1 MPFALYM
8 LALAVFVMGTSEF
21 MLAGLLP
28 AIATDLDVT
37 VGTAGLLTS
46 AFAVG
51 MVLGAPLMAAF
62 ARRWP
67 PRTALLVCLLLLA
80 TCHVVAAVTPVFPV
94 LLVAR
99 VLSALANAGFLA
111 VALATATALVPEDR
125 KGRALAILL
134 SGTTIATVA
143 GVPAGALLGTAA
155 GWRTT
160 FWAISLLCVPAA
172 IGILRGIADSQPRA
186 DAGTGSPRLRA
197 ELGQLRSHR
206 LLLAMALGA
215 LVNGGT
221 FAAFTFLAPVV
232 TETAGLEDAWISVVL
247 VMFGLGSFLGVTV
260 AGRLS
265 DTRPGLVLAIGGP
278 LLLAGWIA
286 LALAASN
293 PVLLVVLALVLGMLS
308 FGVGSTLIA
317 QVLYAASGAPT
328 MGGSYATAA
337 LNLGAAA
344 GPILGALA
352 LTTEAAELAPVWVA
366 AGLTALA
373 LAVMLLSRLT
383 GGGVGVLR
391 REVSS
396 RPREVSF

>member
-1 MPFALYM
+1 MPFSLYL

-28 AIATDLDVT
+28 AIASDLDVS

-51 MVLGAPLMAAF
+51 MVVGAPLMAAF

-67 PRTALLVCLLLLA
+67 PRLALIACLLVFA
-80 TCHVVAAVTPVFPV
+80 GCHVVGALTPTFSV
-94 LLVAR
+94 LLITR

-111 VALATATALVPEDR
+111 VALTTATALVSADR
-125 KGRALAILL
+125 KGRALAVLL

-143 GVPAGALLGTAA
+143 GVPAGALFGETL
-155 GWRTT
+155 GWRST
-160 FWAISLLCVPAA
+160 FWAIAILCLPAVL
-172 IGILRGIADSQPRA
+172 GVLRGIPKT
-186 DAGTGSPRLRA
+186 TGHNAPSSLRRELRELTSPRL
-197 ELGQLRSHR
+197 LI
-206 LLLAMALGA
+206 AMALGA

-232 TETAGLEDAWISVVL
+232 TDVAHLDAGWVSVALVL
-247 VMFGLGSFLGVTV
+247 FGIGSFLGVTI

-265 DTRPGLVLAIGGP
+265 DRHPGLVLGIGGP

-286 LALAASN
+286 MALTAAH
-293 PVLLVVLALVLGMLS
+293 PLLLLALVLLQGMLS

-317 QVLYAASGAPT
+317 RVLYAASDAPT
-328 MGGSYATAA
+328 MGGSYATAS
-337 LNLGAAA
+337 LNIGAALGPVLGGVALSA
-344 GPILGALA
+344 GLV
-352 LTTEAAELAPVWVA
+352 APMWVA

-373 LAVMLLSRLT
+373 LVVAVLSRRSIAPASA
-383 GGGVGVLR
+383 GAAG
-391 REVSS
+391 
-396 RPREVSF
+396 